1 MRKELEKKINQSI
14 RLLKSIP
21 TDKGD
26 IELSYSGGKDSD
38 VILQLCKEAGLK
50 VRVIYKNTTIDPP
63 GTIKHCKE
71 VGAEIVRPKMS
82 FFDLVKKKG
91 YPSRYM
97 RFCCS
102 NLKEYKICD
111 IAIQGIR
118 RSESRKRNER
128 YKEPEMCR
136 NYKGKKG
143 EARIY
148 LPILEWT
155 DEDVAEYIED
165 RNIKCAPVYYDEEG
179 KFHVER
185 RLGCMCCPLASHKKR
200 MDEFHKYPKIVRR
213 YIVSAK
219 EFFGTKSKGKFDNP
233 IDAFVATSKFNSY
246 NEFCQVTYTMFGKF
260 DWRSW
265 LEKEFGINLQDVPY
279 DMTNKFNQLC
289 IWEKKKTIKTCG
301 CGTS

>member
-91 YPSRYM
+91 YPSRYV

-102 NLKEYKICD
+102 NLKE
-111 IAIQGIR
+111 
-118 RSESRKRNER
+118 
-128 YKEPEMCR
+128 
-136 NYKGKKG
+136 
-143 EARIY
+143 
-148 LPILEWT
+148 
-155 DEDVAEYIED
+155 
-165 RNIKCAPVYYDEEG
+165 
-179 KFHVER
+179 
-185 RLGCMCCPLASHKKR
+185 
-200 MDEFHKYPKIVRR
+200 
-213 YIVSAK
+213 
-219 EFFGTKSKGKFDNP
+219 
-233 IDAFVATSKFNSY
+233 
-246 NEFCQVTYTMFGKF
+246 
-260 DWRSW
+260 
-265 LEKEFGINLQDVPY
+265 
-279 DMTNKFNQLC
+279 
-289 IWEKKKTIKTCG
+289 
-301 CGTS
+301 